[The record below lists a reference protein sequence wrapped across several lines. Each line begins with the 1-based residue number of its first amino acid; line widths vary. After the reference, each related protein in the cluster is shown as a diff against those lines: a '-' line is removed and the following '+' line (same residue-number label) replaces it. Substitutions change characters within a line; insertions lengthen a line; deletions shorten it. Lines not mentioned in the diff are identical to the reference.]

1 MCNELVDEF
10 TMEQKTRYRLTGTLF
25 LLSAGYILIM
35 LLMGEPVSDSEN
47 IPELQVDVEKI
58 PDIPSFDEVAS
69 ESDVVEVIEE
79 LKSAVDEDGFSTEN
93 GTLFGQPVLVPL
105 SSDSK
110 VFSVQAASFKIVDN
124 ANNLRDK
131 LRAAGYEAFI
141 SSVKN
146 KEGAI
151 IYRVAVGPLLDK
163 KDAEQMRLSIDNEF
177 SLEAQIMEL
186 TLVAEAVE

>member
-35 LLMGEPVSDSEN
+35 LLTGEPVSESEN
-47 IPELQVDVEKI
+47 IPELQVDIEKI

-146 KEGAI
+146 KEGAKI
-151 IYRVAVGPLLDK
+151 HRVAVGPLLDK
-163 KDAEQMRLSIDNEF
+163 KDAEQMRISIDNEF
-177 SLEAQIMEL
+177 SLEAQVMEL
-186 TLVAEAVE
+186 TL

>member
-35 LLMGEPVSDSEN
+35 LLMGEPVSESEN
-47 IPELQVDVEKI
+47 IPELQVDIEKI

-69 ESDVVEVIEE
+69 ESDVVEVVEE

-141 SSVKN
+141 SSMKN
-146 KEGAI
+146 KEGVI
-151 IYRVAVGPLLDK
+151 IHRVAVGPLLDK

-186 TLVAEAVE
+186 TL

>member
-10 TMEQKTRYRLTGTLF
+10 RMEQKTRYRLTGTLF

-35 LLMGEPVSDSEN
+35 LLMVEPVREN
-47 IPELQVDVEKI
+47 ENTPELQVDIEKI

-110 VFSVQAASFKIVDN
+110 VFSVQAASFKIVNN

-141 SSVKN
+141 SSMKN

-151 IYRVAVGPLLDK
+151 IHRVAVGPLLDK
-163 KDAEQMRLSIDNEF
+163 KDAEQMRISIDNEF

-186 TLVAEAVE
+186 TL

>member
-35 LLMGEPVSDSEN
+35 LLMSEPLTESES
-47 IPELQVDVEKI
+47 IPELQVDIEKI
-58 PDIPSFDEVAS
+58 PNIPSFDEVAS
-69 ESDVVEVIEE
+69 ESDVIEVIEE
-79 LKSAVDEDGFSTEN
+79 LKSTVDEDGFSTEN

-141 SSVKN
+141 SSMKN

-151 IYRVAVGPLLDK
+151 IHRVAVGPLLDK
-163 KDAEQMRLSIDNEF
+163 KDAEQMRISIDNEF

-186 TLVAEAVE
+186 TL

>member
-35 LLMGEPVSDSEN
+35 LLMGEPVSESEN
-47 IPELQVDVEKI
+47 IPELQVDIEKI

-131 LRAAGYEAFI
+131 LRAAGYEAFN

-151 IYRVAVGPLLDK
+151 IHRVAVGPLLDK
-163 KDAEQMRLSIDNEF
+163 KDAEQMRISIDNEF

-186 TLVAEAVE
+186 TL

>member
-35 LLMGEPVSDSEN
+35 LLMGEPVSESEN
-47 IPELQVDVEKI
+47 IPELQVDIEKI
-58 PDIPSFDEVAS
+58 PDIPAFDEVAS

-79 LKSAVDEDGFSTEN
+79 LKSAVDENGFSTEN

-110 VFSVQAASFKIVDN
+110 VFSVQAASFKIVNN

-141 SSVKN
+141 SSMKN

-151 IYRVAVGPLLDK
+151 IHRVAVGPLLDK
-163 KDAEQMRLSIDNEF
+163 KDAEQMRISIDNEF

-186 TLVAEAVE
+186 TL

>member
-10 TMEQKTRYRLTGTLF
+10 TMEQKTRYRLTGALF

-35 LLMGEPVSDSEN
+35 LLMGEPVSESEN

-131 LRAAGYEAFI
+131 LRAAGYEAFL

-151 IYRVAVGPLLDK
+151 IHRVAVGPLLDK
-163 KDAEQMRLSIDNEF
+163 KDAEQMRISIDKEF

-186 TLVAEAVE
+186 TL

>member
-35 LLMGEPVSDSEN
+35 LLMGEPVSESED
-47 IPELQVDVEKI
+47 IPELQVDIEKI
-58 PDIPSFDEVAS
+58 PDIHSFDEVAP

-110 VFSVQAASFKIVDN
+110 VFSVQAASFKIVNN

-141 SSVKN
+141 SSMKN

-151 IYRVAVGPLLDK
+151 IHRVAVGPLLDK
-163 KDAEQMRLSIDNEF
+163 KDAEQMRISIDNEF

-186 TLVAEAVE
+186 TL

>member
-10 TMEQKTRYRLTGTLF
+10 TMEQKIRYRLTGTLF
-25 LLSAGYILIM
+25 LLSVGYILIM
-35 LLMGEPVSDSEN
+35 LLMGEPVSESEN
-47 IPELQVDVEKI
+47 IPELQVDIEKI
-58 PDIPSFDEVAS
+58 PDMPSFDEVAS

-110 VFSVQAASFKIVDN
+110 VFSVQAASFKIVNN

-141 SSVKN
+141 SSMKN

-151 IYRVAVGPLLDK
+151 IHRVAVGPLLDK
-163 KDAEQMRLSIDNEF
+163 KDAEQMRISIDNEF

-186 TLVAEAVE
+186 TL

>member
-10 TMEQKTRYRLTGTLF
+10 RMEQKTRYRLTGTLF

-35 LLMGEPVSDSEN
+35 LLMGEPESENEN
-47 IPELQVDVEKI
+47 IPELQVDIEKI
-58 PDIPSFDEVAS
+58 PDIPSFDEVAP
-69 ESDVVEVIEE
+69 ESDVLEVIQE
-79 LKSAVDEDGFSTEN
+79 LRNTVDEEGFSTEN

-105 SSDSK
+105 NSKSK
-110 VFSVQAASFKIVDN
+110 VFSVQAASFKIANN

-131 LRAAGYEAFI
+131 LRASGYEAFI
-141 SSVKN
+141 SSMKN

-151 IYRVAVGPLLDK
+151 IHRVAVGPLLDK

-186 TLVAEAVE
+186 TL

>member
-35 LLMGEPVSDSEN
+35 LLMGEPVSESAD
-47 IPELQVDVEKI
+47 IPELQVDIEKI

-110 VFSVQAASFKIVDN
+110 VFSVQAASFKIVNN

-141 SSVKN
+141 SSMKN

-151 IYRVAVGPLLDK
+151 IHRVAVGPLLDK
-163 KDAEQMRLSIDNEF
+163 KDAEQMRISIDNEF

-186 TLVAEAVE
+186 TL

>member
-35 LLMGEPVSDSEN
+35 LLMGEPVSESGN
-47 IPELQVDVEKI
+47 IPELQVDIEKI

-151 IYRVAVGPLLDK
+151 IHRVAVGPLLDK
-163 KDAEQMRLSIDNEF
+163 KDAEQMRISIDNEF

-186 TLVAEAVE
+186 TL

>member
-10 TMEQKTRYRLTGTLF
+10 TMEQKTRHRLTGTLF

-35 LLMGEPVSDSEN
+35 LLMGEPVSESED
-47 IPELQVDVEKI
+47 IPELQVDIEKI

-69 ESDVVEVIEE
+69 ESDVVEVVEE

-110 VFSVQAASFKIVDN
+110 VFSVQAASFKIVNN

-141 SSVKN
+141 SSMKN

-151 IYRVAVGPLLDK
+151 IHRVAVGPLLDK
-163 KDAEQMRLSIDNEF
+163 KDAEQMRISIDNEF

-186 TLVAEAVE
+186 TL

>member
-1 MCNELVDEF
+1 
-10 TMEQKTRYRLTGTLF
+10 MEQKTRYRLTGTLF

-35 LLMGEPVSDSEN
+35 LLMGEPVSESEN
-47 IPELQVDVEKI
+47 IPELRVDIEKI

-141 SSVKN
+141 SSMKN

-151 IYRVAVGPLLDK
+151 IHRVAVGPLLDK
-163 KDAEQMRLSIDNEF
+163 KDAEQMRISIDNEF

-186 TLVAEAVE
+186 TL

>member
-35 LLMGEPVSDSEN
+35 LLMGEPVSESED
-47 IPELQVDVEKI
+47 IPGLQVDIEKI
-58 PDIPSFDEVAS
+58 PEIPSFNEVAS
-69 ESDVVEVIEE
+69 ESDVVEVIEK

-110 VFSVQAASFKIVDN
+110 VFSVQAASFKIVNN

-151 IYRVAVGPLLDK
+151 IHRVAVGPLLDK
-163 KDAEQMRLSIDNEF
+163 KDAEQMRISIDNEF

-186 TLVAEAVE
+186 TL

>member
-35 LLMGEPVSDSEN
+35 LLMGEPVSESEN
-47 IPELQVDVEKI
+47 IPELQVDIEKI
-58 PDIPSFDEVAS
+58 PDIASFDEVAS

-110 VFSVQAASFKIVDN
+110 VFSVQAASFKIVNN

-151 IYRVAVGPLLDK
+151 IHRVAVGPLLDK
-163 KDAEQMRLSIDNEF
+163 KDAEQMRISIDNEF

-186 TLVAEAVE
+186 TL

>member
-25 LLSAGYILIM
+25 LLSAGYILVM
-35 LLMGEPVSDSEN
+35 LLMGEPVSESED
-47 IPELQVDVEKI
+47 IPALQVDIEKI
-58 PDIPSFDEVAS
+58 PEIPSFDEVAS

-110 VFSVQAASFKIVDN
+110 VFSVQAASFKIVNN

-131 LRAAGYEAFI
+131 LRVAGYEAFI
-141 SSVKN
+141 SSMKN

-151 IYRVAVGPLLDK
+151 IHRVAVGPLLDK
-163 KDAEQMRLSIDNEF
+163 KDAEQMRISIDNEF

-186 TLVAEAVE
+186 TL

>member
-1 MCNELVDEF
+1 MCYELVDEF

-35 LLMGEPVSDSEN
+35 LLMGEPVSESESTS
-47 IPELQVDVEKI
+47 ELQVDIEKI
-58 PDIPSFDEVAS
+58 PKIPSFDEVAS
-69 ESDVVEVIEE
+69 ESDVIEVIEE

-110 VFSVQAASFKIVDN
+110 VFSVQAASFKIVNN

-141 SSVKN
+141 SSMKN

-151 IYRVAVGPLLDK
+151 IHRVAVGPLLDK

-186 TLVAEAVE
+186 TL

>member
-1 MCNELVDEF
+1 M
-10 TMEQKTRYRLTGTLF
+10 
-25 LLSAGYILIM
+25 IM
-35 LLMGEPVSDSEN
+35 LLMGEPVNESEN
-47 IPELQVDVEKI
+47 IPELQVDIEKI

-69 ESDVVEVIEE
+69 ESDAVEVIEE

-110 VFSVQAASFKIVDN
+110 VFSVQAASFKIVNN
-124 ANNLRDK
+124 ANNLREK

-141 SSVKN
+141 SSMKN

-151 IYRVAVGPLLDK
+151 IHRVAVGPLLDK
-163 KDAEQMRLSIDNEF
+163 KDAEQMRISIDNEF

-186 TLVAEAVE
+186 TL

>member
-35 LLMGEPVSDSEN
+35 LLMGEPVSESED
-47 IPELQVDVEKI
+47 IPGLQVDIEKI
-58 PDIPSFDEVAS
+58 PEIPSFDEVAS
-69 ESDVVEVIEE
+69 ESDVVEVIEK

-110 VFSVQAASFKIVDN
+110 VFSVQAASFKIVNN

-131 LRAAGYEAFI
+131 LRAAGYEAFL

-151 IYRVAVGPLLDK
+151 IHRVAVGPLLDK
-163 KDAEQMRLSIDNEF
+163 KDAEQMRISIDNEF

-186 TLVAEAVE
+186 TL

>member
-1 MCNELVDEF
+1 MCYELVDEF

-35 LLMGEPVSDSEN
+35 LLMGESVSESEN
-47 IPELQVDVEKI
+47 IPGLQVDIEKI
-58 PDIPSFDEVAS
+58 PEIPSFDEVAS

-110 VFSVQAASFKIVDN
+110 VFSVQAASFKIVNN

-141 SSVKN
+141 SSMKN

-151 IYRVAVGPLLDK
+151 IHRVAVGPLLDK
-163 KDAEQMRLSIDNEF
+163 KDAEQMRISIDNEF
-177 SLEAQIMEL
+177 LLEAQIMEL
-186 TLVAEAVE
+186 TL

>member
-35 LLMGEPVSDSEN
+35 LLMGESVSESED
-47 IPELQVDVEKI
+47 IPELQVDIEKI

-110 VFSVQAASFKIVDN
+110 VFSVQAASFKIVNN

-141 SSVKN
+141 SSMKN

-151 IYRVAVGPLLDK
+151 IHRVAVGPLLDK
-163 KDAEQMRLSIDNEF
+163 KDAEQMLLSIDNEF

-186 TLVAEAVE
+186 TL

>member
-35 LLMGEPVSDSEN
+35 LLMGEPVSESED
-47 IPELQVDVEKI
+47 IPGLQVDIEKI
-58 PDIPSFDEVAS
+58 PEIPSFDEVAS

-110 VFSVQAASFKIVDN
+110 VFSVQAASFKIVNN

-141 SSVKN
+141 SSMKN

-151 IYRVAVGPLLDK
+151 IHRVAVGPLLDK
-163 KDAEQMRLSIDNEF
+163 KDAEQMRISIDKEF

-186 TLVAEAVE
+186 TL

>member
-10 TMEQKTRYRLTGTLF
+10 TMEQKTRHRLTGTLF

-35 LLMGEPVSDSEN
+35 LLVGEPVSESEN
-47 IPELQVDVEKI
+47 IPELQVDIEKI

-79 LKSAVDEDGFSTEN
+79 LKSALDEDGFSTEN

-110 VFSVQAASFKIVDN
+110 VFSVQAASFKIVNN

-151 IYRVAVGPLLDK
+151 IHRVAVGPLLDK

-186 TLVAEAVE
+186 TL

>member
-1 MCNELVDEF
+1 
-10 TMEQKTRYRLTGTLF
+10 MEQKTRYRLTGTLF

-35 LLMGEPVSDSEN
+35 LLMGEPVSESEN
-47 IPELQVDVEKI
+47 IPELQVDIEKI

-110 VFSVQAASFKIVDN
+110 VFSVQAASFKIVNN
-124 ANNLRDK
+124 ANNLRWPK
-131 LRAAGYEAFI
+131 KFLLSSQETHQKPVLIA
-141 SSVKN
+141 SVKCR
-146 KEGAI
+146 G
-151 IYRVAVGPLLDK
+151 
-163 KDAEQMRLSIDNEF
+163 
-177 SLEAQIMEL
+177 L
-186 TLVAEAVE
+186 TTI

>member
-35 LLMGEPVSDSEN
+35 LLMGEPVNESEN
-47 IPELQVDVEKI
+47 IPELQVDIEKI

-110 VFSVQAASFKIVDN
+110 VFSVQAASFKIVNN

-141 SSVKN
+141 SSMKN

-151 IYRVAVGPLLDK
+151 IHRVAVGPLLDK
-163 KDAEQMRLSIDNEF
+163 KDAEQMRISIDNEF

-186 TLVAEAVE
+186 TL

>member
-35 LLMGEPVSDSEN
+35 LLMGEPVSESEN
-47 IPELQVDVEKI
+47 IPELQVDIEKI

-141 SSVKN
+141 SSMKN

-151 IYRVAVGPLLDK
+151 IDRVAVGPLLDK
-163 KDAEQMRLSIDNEF
+163 KDAEQMRISIDNEF

-186 TLVAEAVE
+186 TL

>member
-35 LLMGEPVSDSEN
+35 LLMGEPVNESEN
-47 IPELQVDVEKI
+47 IPELQVDIEKI

-93 GTLFGQPVLVPL
+93 STLFGQPVLVPL

-110 VFSVQAASFKIVDN
+110 VFSVQAASFKIVGN

-151 IYRVAVGPLLDK
+151 IHRGAVGPLLDK
-163 KDAEQMRLSIDNEF
+163 KDAEQMRISIDNEF

-186 TLVAEAVE
+186 TL